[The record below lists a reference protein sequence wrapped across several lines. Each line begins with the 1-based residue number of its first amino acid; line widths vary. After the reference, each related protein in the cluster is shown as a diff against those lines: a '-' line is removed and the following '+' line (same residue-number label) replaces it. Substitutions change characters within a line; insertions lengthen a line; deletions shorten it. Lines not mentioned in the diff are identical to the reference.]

1 MMDTLK
7 NNKIVRFGAIGVI
20 NTVIDFGIL
29 FILNRV
35 FGVPVVVAN
44 IISTS
49 VAFLFSFSM
58 NKKYTFK
65 TSDTDVRREFILF
78 LIVTLTGLWI
88 LQNLIIWVTIPA
100 LSAFNVSDSVK
111 LLIAKLL
118 ATVVS
123 LVWNYFLYDRVVFV
137 HKKGK

>member
-1 MMDTLK
+1 MDTLK
-7 NNKIVRFGAIGVI
+7 NNKVVRFALIGGL
-20 NTVIDFGIL
+20 NTLIDFGIL

-35 FGVPVVVAN
+35 FGIPIVIAN

-65 TSDTDVRREFILF
+65 TSNTDVRREFILF
-78 LIVTLTGLWI
+78 LVVTLTGLWI
-88 LQNLIIWVTIPA
+88 LQNLVIWVAMPILTTLG
-100 LSAFNVSDSVK
+100 LSEGLR
-111 LLIAKLL
+111 LLGAKLA

-137 HKKGK
+137 HKKEQ

>member
-1 MMDTLK
+1 MDTLK

>member
-1 MMDTLK
+1 MMATLK
-7 NNKIVRFGAIGVI
+7 NNKIIRFGAIGVL

-29 FILNRV
+29 LILNREL
-35 FGVPVVVAN
+35 GVPVVIAN
-44 IISTS
+44 VISTS
-49 VAFLFSFSM
+49 VAFMFSFSM

-65 TSDTDVRREFILF
+65 TSNTDVRREFILF
-78 LIVTLTGLWI
+78 LVVTLTGLWI
-88 LQNLIIWVTIPA
+88 LQNLIIAVAIPA
-100 LSAFNVSDSVK
+100 LSPFGFTPSAT

-137 HKKGK
+137 HKKGE

>member
-1 MMDTLK
+1 MDTLK
-7 NNKIVRFGAIGVI
+7 NNKVVRFALIGGL
-20 NTVIDFGIL
+20 NTLIDFGIL

-35 FGVPVVVAN
+35 FGIPIVIAN

-65 TSDTDVRREFILF
+65 TSNTDVRREFILF
-78 LIVTLTGLWI
+78 LVVTLTGLWI
-88 LQNLIIWVTIPA
+88 LQNLVIWVAMPILATLG
-100 LSAFNVSDSVK
+100 LSEGLR
-111 LLIAKLL
+111 LLGAKLA

-137 HKKGK
+137 HKKEQ